1 MPSDCDRSCKDFDG
15 IFDPPGIRTEHDE
28 LAGDITGVTD
38 LDRLPDDILTFLVV
52 LAPYVE
58 LLGGDYMDDSS
69 IGFDGRHADLGG
81 ATRIRPAGTNT
92 LRVRSGQIWLRQ
104 SAVCEESRASH
115 WSPYSLS
122 NDFRRPVHRSM
133 SRICRSRSFL
143 PRIIAIVAHVET
155 FPAETAEHPA
165 ILLFGGLPL
174 QDDQRPP
181 PSMVP
186 AS

>member
-81 ATRIRPAGTNT
+81 GDPDPAGRDEYLAGSVGPDLAQT
-92 LRVRSGQIWLRQ
+92 V
-104 SAVCEESRASH
+104 
-115 WSPYSLS
+115 
-122 NDFRRPVHRSM
+122 
-133 SRICRSRSFL
+133 
-143 PRIIAIVAHVET
+143 
-155 FPAETAEHPA
+155 
-165 ILLFGGLPL
+165 GGL
-174 QDDQRPP
+174 
-181 PSMVP
+181 
-186 AS
+186 

>member
-81 ATRIRPAGTNT
+81 RPGSGRQGRIPCGFGRA
-92 LRVRSGQIWLRQ
+92 RSG
-104 SAVCEESRASH
+104 SDSR
-115 WSPYSLS
+115 
-122 NDFRRPVHRSM
+122 RSVKKAAPLIGARTPCPM
-133 SRICRSRSFL
+133 TFDGRSTVL
-143 PRIIAIVAHVET
+143 
-155 FPAETAEHPA
+155 
-165 ILLFGGLPL
+165 
-174 QDDQRPP
+174 
-181 PSMVP
+181 
-186 AS
+186 

>member
-81 ATRIRPAGTNT
+81 DPDPAGRDEYLAGSVGPDLAQT
-92 LRVRSGQIWLRQ
+92 V
-104 SAVCEESRASH
+104 
-115 WSPYSLS
+115 
-122 NDFRRPVHRSM
+122 
-133 SRICRSRSFL
+133 
-143 PRIIAIVAHVET
+143 
-155 FPAETAEHPA
+155 
-165 ILLFGGLPL
+165 GGL
-174 QDDQRPP
+174 
-181 PSMVP
+181 
-186 AS
+186 